1 MKTSRLR
8 ERVVI
13 CSVALLGFGVA
24 GCSSNDEPESNSNP
38 IPPGETEA
46 FELEFRLEDVP
57 PGIEGTRCIQMRLPN
72 DEPVAIGRLVNTIS
86 SSSHHFVVSSL
97 AERPE
102 GEPPLEENRTPTECR
117 PFQAPLLGSPLAI
130 TQKHEDSYSL
140 PPGIGY
146 ALVPHQMI
154 HLELH
159 YINSGTEPVDILAQ
173 SELIPL
179 KAGELVHE
187 ASVMVVGNLDV
198 QIPPNSEH
206 VLGPTYREV
215 PEQYNDVSIYAMTG
229 HTHRYGTNVH
239 VDSMDAPNGTTTPR
253 YALDNFVWDAPEV
266 VTFDPAFKVPA
277 GGGFSYTCSWN
288 NPTGDMITFGESA
301 NQEMCFFW
309 VYYYPKKPGRALL
322 LTMPPSQQ

>member
-24 GCSSNDEPESNSNP
+24 GCSSNDEPVNSNQP
-38 IPPGETEA
+38 VETEP
-46 FELEFRLEDVP
+46 FELEFRLDDVP

-72 DEPVAIGRLVNTIS
+72 TEPVAIGRLVNTIS

-102 GEPPLEENRTPTECR
+102 GEPPLEENLTPTECR

-130 TQKHEDSYSL
+130 TQKHEDAYSL

-159 YINSGTEPVDILAQ
+159 YINSGTEPVNISAKSQ
-173 SELIPL
+173 LIPL

-187 ASVMVVGNLDV
+187 ASVMVVGNLNV
-198 QIPPNSEH
+198 SIPPNSEH
-206 VLGPTYREV
+206 TLGPTYREV
-215 PEQYNDVSIYAMTG
+215 PADYEGVSIYAMTG

-239 VDSMDAPNGTTTPR
+239 VDTVDAPNGSITPR

-266 VTFDPAFKVPA
+266 VTFNPAFKIPR
-277 GGGFSYTCSWN
+277 GGGFSYTCQWN
-288 NPTGDMITFGESA
+288 NPTGEQITFGESA

-322 LTMPPSQQ
+322 LTMPPSNP